1 MLHHGAAQRKLHTA
15 GKLALQNGRDDLRDA
30 EHEQNADR
38 DDETCGE
45 RHSACICGDVQEHF
59 HQNRHRDDGNAQQH
73 GKNDEQNKLRN
84 VLTDE
89 VKGMP
94 VLLFLHF
101 KISFLLSELI
111 M

>member
-1 MLHHGAAQRKLHTA
+1 MLHHGAAQRKLHAA
-15 GKLALQNGRDDLRDA
+15 GKLALQNGRNDLRDA

-45 RHSACICGDVQEHF
+45 WHSACVCGDVQEHF

-73 GKNDEQNKLRN
+73 GKNGEQNKLRN

>member
-1 MLHHGAAQRKLHTA
+1 MDEYTWVSGIA
-15 GKLALQNGRDDLRDA
+15 LASSKDVPGTFSSKTDNRDDR
-30 EHEQNADR
+30 
-38 DDETCGE
+38 
-45 RHSACICGDVQEHF
+45 
-59 HQNRHRDDGNAQQH
+59 NAQQH
-73 GKNDEQNKLRN
+73 EKIDEQNKLRN